1 MQDSS
6 NQGTGN
12 RIKDSVFRIKVS
24 GNGTVASTR
33 IKKQDKRNKER
44 RYRKMG

>member
-1 MQDSS
+1 MQGSR
-6 NQGTGN
+6 NQEIGN

-24 GNGTVASTR
+24 GNGTVAATR

>member
-1 MQDSS
+1 VQGSR
-6 NQGTGN
+6 NQEIGN
-12 RIKDSVFRIKVS
+12 RIKVS
-24 GNGTVASTR
+24 GNGTDAATR